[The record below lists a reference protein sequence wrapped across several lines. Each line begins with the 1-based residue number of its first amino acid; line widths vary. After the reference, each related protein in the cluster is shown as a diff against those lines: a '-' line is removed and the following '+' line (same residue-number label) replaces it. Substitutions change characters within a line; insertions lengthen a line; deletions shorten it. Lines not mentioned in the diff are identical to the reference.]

1 MKIRDFILSLVSW
14 FILLVTVSCSDE
26 LGGERA
32 PISSES
38 NLHVLVPTVL
48 SSRGTRADDAS
59 GLPTYNATVD
69 ECQIN
74 DLTLYAFPVPTG
86 NGNDGK
92 LLVETLPA
100 PLATMMVEQHV
111 ANYQLTIEPGTYH
124 IYVVANMNKVLSGKN
139 IQTEDELKNIV
150 LNYAAGTEPGM
161 PVSTNIPMIYEPKDV
176 NGNIIDKKIE
186 KSGKKYTEVA
196 ANLKFTCVKVK
207 LNLIMDPTAS
217 DNLYGKSYSITDIAA
232 QKLTPSTHLLWDGK
246 FTQTDV
252 TPEYAKGID
261 TPLYKST
268 PTGDASKGCYY
279 QKDEYEIIEANK
291 DVANEDVVKIADAY
305 KDKGTPNPAN
315 DKQWL
320 FQGTYYL
327 PERYIS
333 KADEQSVLK
342 ISGKVNNSNKNQ
354 YTIKLGHKQ
363 NASDALPTFPR
374 GTYYEITGKLK
385 SYGDMDLD
393 CDVKVDD
400 WKPVEINADFY
411 HTTLWVNKAEAEVSS
426 TKSDTI
432 SYKSSETVVDFGCI
446 DTKTVGETNQDI
458 IVVTKRDGNNI
469 IFGINPEIPIRLFE
483 KDETTGKREGTATVY
498 LQANNIKKYIKVHY
512 DVTPYFKVSPKDVV
526 IYYEEDPDGKKVL
539 EKHFVV
545 ETNLGGLKAY
555 QNINGTL
562 TPKAS
567 GSTAKVGN
575 APSCLQI
582 NYDNI
587 PVTENGITVYG
598 KYVMKVTETEDP
610 KTTTVYNFTL
620 SPLNNIS
627 GDEDRSQEVTV
638 TVKPKF
644 GPYRIYMRAINNICN
659 WDGKEDGTANLGIL
673 FAEQKA
679 EYTGINGSYNDNKNF
694 NWYDG
699 WTDKD
704 VSKDE
709 NNDDNKH
716 IQDGRHKMYMY
727 TQLGEN
733 TSGSTTVKDDAYVW
747 IFSEKFPGDQMTGD
761 VNNAGWYYKDMEF
774 NAYSKYAEN
783 KAAGTKKQIK
793 PGQTLVIFGTG
804 ENVGKDVTGCT
815 PHRFPHTMDPGIPL
829 FNYEDREGWY
839 LYDPTCIPYYR
850 VYDDKPTIIN
860 VDYVIYT
867 KSDITKW
874 KIDFGKK
881 NRSFDSYT
889 LECNSDKFKQK
900 SEEVGN
906 GWYRTVLSFKAPKGE
921 YEKAIMVSISGNNDQ
936 MLFGGDSY
944 PCTYDAATKQYQ
956 IFGYYD
962 GSWHEGKPS
971 GVSK

>member
-26 LGGERA
+26 LGGERT

-48 SSRGTRADDAS
+48 SSRGTNPDDAS

-74 DLTLYAFPVPTG
+74 DLTLYAFPTG

-100 PLATMMVEQHV
+100 PLATMMVEPHV
-111 ANYQLTIEPGTYH
+111 ANYQLNIEPGTYH
-124 IYVVANMNKVLSGKN
+124 IYVVANMNKVLSGKT
-139 IQTEDELKNIV
+139 IKTENDLKNIV
-150 LNYAAGTEPGM
+150 LGYGVGTEPGM

-176 NGNIIDKKIE
+176 NGTIIDTKIE

-217 DNLYGKSYSITDIAA
+217 DNLYNKSYRITDIAA

-246 FTQTDV
+246 FTQSDV
-252 TPEYAKGID
+252 TSEYAKGID
-261 TPLYKST
+261 TPLYNST

-279 QKDEYEIIEANK
+279 QKDEYEIIETNK

-305 KDKGTPNPAN
+305 KDKGTPKPTN

-333 KADEQSVLK
+333 KAEEQSVLK

-411 HTTLWVNKAEAEVSS
+411 HTTLWVNKAEANVTS
-426 TKSDTI
+426 TKGDTI
-432 SYKSSETVVDFGCI
+432 SYNSSEPDVTFGCI
-446 DTKTVGETNQDI
+446 DTKTVGEKDEKVI
-458 IVVTKRDGNNI
+458 IETKKDGNNI
-469 IFGINPEIPIRLFE
+469 IFGINPNIPIDKFP
-483 KDETTGKREGTATVY
+483 KNSAGKREGTARVY
-498 LQANNIKKYIKVHY
+498 LQANNIKKYINVHY
-512 DVTPYFKVSPKDVV
+512 DVTPYFKVSPKNVV
-526 IYYEEDPDGKKVL
+526 IYYGKDPDDKQVL

-545 ETNLGGLKAY
+545 ETNLGGLKAF

-562 TPKAS
+562 TEKTS
-567 GSTAKVGN
+567 GSTAQVGD
-575 APSCLQI
+575 APSRLKI
-582 NYDNI
+582 SYDNT
-587 PVTENGITVYG
+587 PDDADG
-598 KYVMKVTETEDP
+598 KYLMKVQETVNP
-610 KTTTVYNFTL
+610 VTTTVYNFTL
-620 SPLNNIS
+620 SPKNPIS

-638 TVKPKF
+638 TVKPEF

-659 WDGKEDGTANLGIL
+659 WDGKEDGTANLEVV
-673 FAEQKA
+673 FAEQKP
-679 EYTGINGSYNDNKNF
+679 EYTGENGSYNDNYNF

-704 VSKDE
+704 VSKNE

-733 TSGSTTVKDDAYVW
+733 TSGSTTVNSDAYVW
-747 IFSEKFPGDQMTGD
+747 IFTEKFPGDQMTGD
-761 VNNAGWYYKDMEF
+761 VNNAGWYYKDMPF
-774 NAYSKYAEN
+774 NAESKYEEN
-783 KAAGTKKQIK
+783 KAKDTKKQIK

-804 ENVGKDVTGCT
+804 ENVGNGVTGCT

-867 KSDITKW
+867 KSEITEW
-874 KIDFGKK
+874 KINFGKK
-881 NRSFDSYT
+881 NNSFESYT
-889 LECNSDKFKQK
+889 LVCKSDKFKQK

-921 YEKAIMVSISGNNDQ
+921 YEKSIMVSISGNNDQ

-944 PCTYDAATKQYQ
+944 PCTYNAATKQYQ

>member
-74 DLTLYAFPVPTG
+74 DLTLYAFPTG
-86 NGNDGK
+86 NGNEGK

-100 PLATMMVEQHV
+100 PLATMMVEPHV
-111 ANYQLTIEPGTYH
+111 ANYQLNIEPGTYH
-124 IYVVANMNKVLSGKN
+124 IYVVANMNKVLSGKT
-139 IQTEDELKNIV
+139 IKTENDLKKIV
-150 LNYAAGTEPGM
+150 LSYGVGTEPGM

-176 NGNIIDKKIE
+176 NGNIIDTKIE

-246 FTQTDV
+246 FTQTNV
-252 TPEYAKGID
+252 SSVYAKGID
-261 TPLYKST
+261 TPLYNST

-279 QKDEYEIIEANK
+279 QKGEYEINEDNK
-291 DVANEDVVKIADAY
+291 NVANEDVVKIADAY
-305 KDKGTPNPAN
+305 KDKGTPNPKN
-315 DKQWL
+315 IKQWL

-333 KADEQSVLK
+333 NVDEQSVLK
-342 ISGKVNNSNKNQ
+342 ISGIVNNSNKNQ

-393 CDVKVDD
+393 CDVKVED
-400 WKPVEINADFY
+400 WSPVEINADFY
-411 HTTLWVNKAEAEVSS
+411 HTILRVNKTKAEVSS

-432 SYKSSETVVDFGCI
+432 SYESSETVVDFGCI
-446 DTKTVGETNQDI
+446 DTKAVGETNQDI

-469 IFGINPEIPIRLFE
+469 IFGINPVIPIDKFP
-483 KDETTGKREGTATVY
+483 KNSAGKREGTARVY
-498 LQANNIKKYIKVHY
+498 LMANNIKKYINVHY

-526 IYYEEDPDGKKVL
+526 IYWGKDPDGQQAL

-562 TPKAS
+562 TEKAN
-567 GSTAKVGN
+567 GSTAQVGD
-575 APSCLQI
+575 APSRLNI
-582 NYDNI
+582 SYDNT
-587 PVTENGITVYG
+587 PGADG
-598 KYVMKVTETEDP
+598 KYLMKVTETKNP
-610 KTTTVYNFTL
+610 VTTTVYNFTL
-620 SPLNNIS
+620 SPLNQIS

-638 TVKPKF
+638 TVKPEF

-659 WDGKEDGTANLGIL
+659 WDGNEDGTANLDVV
-673 FAEQKA
+673 FAEQKT
-679 EYTGINGSYNDNKNF
+679 EYTGINGSYNDKYNF

-709 NNDDNKH
+709 NNEDNKR
-716 IQDGRHKMYMY
+716 IQNGRHKMYMY

-733 TSGSTTVKDDAYVW
+733 DEHSTTVKDDAYIW

-761 VNNAGWYYKDMEF
+761 INNAGWYYKDMPF
-774 NAYSKYAEN
+774 NANSKYAEN
-783 KAAGTKKQIK
+783 KATGTKQIK

-804 ENVGKDVTGCT
+804 ENHGNGKTGCT

-867 KSDITKW
+867 KSDIYKW

-881 NRSFDSYT
+881 NNKFQSYT
-889 LECNSDKFKQK
+889 LECKSDKFKQK
-900 SEEVGN
+900 SEDVGN
-906 GWYRTVLSFKAPKGE
+906 GWKRTILSFKAPKGE
-921 YEKAIMVSISGNNDQ
+921 YEKAIKICFDDSSEGT

-944 PCTYDAATKQYQ
+944 ECKYDARNGYQ

-962 GSWHEGKPS
+962 GSSWQEGKPS